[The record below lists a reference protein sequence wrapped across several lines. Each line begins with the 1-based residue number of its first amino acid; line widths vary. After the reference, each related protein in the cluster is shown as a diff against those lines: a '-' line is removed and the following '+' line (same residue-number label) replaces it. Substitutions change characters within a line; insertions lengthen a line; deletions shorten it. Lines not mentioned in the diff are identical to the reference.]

1 MPILVLSDVLI
12 DQIAAG
18 EVVERPASVVKE
30 LVENALD
37 AGATRIEV
45 DIQAGGAKLIRVRD
59 NGGGIPADQLPLA
72 LTRHATSKIASQDD
86 LTAITSL
93 GFRGE
98 ALPSIASVSR
108 FKITSRTAD
117 ADRGASLAADGSG
130 AVLPASHPCGTT
142 VAVRDL
148 FFNVPA
154 RRRFLKTERTEFSH
168 IDQLVKSLALA
179 RQEVGFRLIHNG
191 RLLLDLP
198 PAGTAAEAAQRVAR
212 VCGEAFLAAARPFEQ
227 SIQGLTLRGWLAAPT
242 FSRSQADLQFT
253 FVNGRLVRDKLLR
266 HAARLGYQD
275 VLYQARQPA
284 YVLFVELPAERVDVN
299 AHPAKTEIRFR
310 DGRLVH
316 DFVFRTLQ
324 AALAQSLAAD
334 EQSPAAASL
343 RPAPGSASG
352 EQDSLGLALSREAHQ
367 ALDTLYRHPPAA
379 RRTDPE
385 PAPAQGETPP
395 LGFAVGQLLGTYI
408 LAQDREGLVIVDMHA
423 AHERITYERLKH
435 GLEEARITSQPL
447 LLPLTLA
454 VTAREAALAETHQQ
468 EFDRLGFDVA
478 RRGPESLQVRAVP
491 ALLRDA
497 DVKQLVLDVLADLSR
512 FGASNR
518 VEEVRNELLATL
530 ACHTSVRA
538 NRSLSVAEMN
548 ALLREME
555 RTERSDQCN
564 HGRPTWTRLAMGDLD
579 RLFLRGR

>member
-1 MPILVLSDVLI
+1 M
-12 DQIAAG
+12 
-18 EVVERPASVVKE
+18 
-30 LVENALD
+30 
-37 AGATRIEV
+37 
-45 DIQAGGAKLIRVRD
+45 
-59 NGGGIPADQLPLA
+59 
-72 LTRHATSKIASQDD
+72 
-86 LTAITSL
+86 
-93 GFRGE
+93 
-98 ALPSIASVSR
+98 
-108 FKITSRTAD
+108 
-117 ADRGASLAADGSG
+117 
-130 AVLPASHPCGTT
+130 PASHPCGTT
-142 VAVRDL
+142 VEVRDL
-148 FFNVPA
+148 FFNIPA

-191 RLLLDLP
+191 RILLDLP
-198 PAGTAAEAAQRVAR
+198 PAASAAEAAQRVAR

-324 AALAQSLAAD
+324 AALAESLVTD
-334 EQSPAAASL
+334 EHSPATAAL
-343 RPAPGSASG
+343 RSAPASAG
-352 EQDSLGLALSREAHQ
+352 GAQDTLGLALAREAHQ
-367 ALDTLYRHPPAA
+367 ALDTLYRHPPAVRGA
-379 RRTDPE
+379 APE
-385 PAPAQGETPP
+385 PDPAGGETPP

-435 GLEEARITSQPL
+435 GVEEARITSQPL
-447 LLPLTLA
+447 LLPLTLK
-454 VTAREAALAETHQQ
+454 VTAQEAALAETHQQ

-478 RRGPESLQVRAVP
+478 RRGPESLRVRAVP

-512 FGASNR
+512 FGVSNR
-518 VEEVRNELLATL
+518 IEEARNELLATL

-538 NRSLSVAEMN
+538 NRVLSIAEMN